1 MKPSSSNSRQNK
13 KRNEIKKGAMMA
25 ESAGSFQEIPGN
37 RGRWSLALSLSLCML
52 VSACATTG
60 GPQPGQMGAATAT
73 SADDCTQDN
82 PMLTAAELAMC
93 QDAQEASLFNET
105 VAGGALLGVLGGAAL
120 GALAGI
126 LSGGDEK
133 AMMQGALLGSA
144 VGGIMGGVDGY
155 VTGKAQQTGNNQVR
169 MIDSMTAD
177 VAKDN
182 ANLMALVESS
192 SKVLA
197 DSRIRL
203 AKVTADQKAK
213 RATLEQVAEEKARV
227 EANRDRLQAWLDA
240 AKEKR
245 DHYVEAS
252 AQMRSQNVSTAELDA
267 KIAQMDRQVAQLEN
281 TVAGLNAAAQ
291 IART

>member
-1 MKPSSSNSRQNK
+1 
-13 KRNEIKKGAMMA
+13 MMG
-25 ESAGSFQEIPGN
+25 STGSFQEIPSQEIPEN
-37 RGRWSLALSLSLCML
+37 RGTRSLALSLSLCML
-52 VSACATTG
+52 VSACAMTGNSATTI
-60 GPQPGQMGAATAT
+60 
-73 SADDCTQDN
+73 SADDCTQEN

-93 QDAQEASLFNET
+93 QDAEDASLFNET
-105 VAGGALLGVLGGAAL
+105 VAGGAMLGALGGAAL
-120 GALAGI
+120 GALVGI
-126 LSGGDEK
+126 LSGGDGK
-133 AMMQGALLGSA
+133 SAMNGAMIGA
-144 VGGIMGGVDGY
+144 AAGGIMGGVDGY

-182 ANLMALVESS
+182 AKLKSLVDSS
-192 SKVLA
+192 RRVLA
-197 DSRIRL
+197 DSRVRL
-203 AKVTADQKAK
+203 AKVSADQKAK
-213 RATLEQVAEEKARV
+213 RATLEQVEEEKARV

-245 DHYVEAS
+245 DGYVEAS
-252 AQMRSQNVSTAELDA
+252 AKMRGQNVSTAELDA